1 MKFQSNAVH
10 LRSTRKRGRKAST
23 NRVNNKKE
31 LEKMIINA
39 FKTPFNNHI
48 SNIAD
53 LSWDKDGDLL
63 AAICEKLPIIVL
75 WDSNRRKLSQIDS
88 SFK

>member
-1 MKFQSNAVH
+1 
-10 LRSTRKRGRKAST
+10 
-23 NRVNNKKE
+23 
-31 LEKMIINA
+31 
-39 FKTPFNNHI
+39 
-48 SNIAD
+48 
-53 LSWDKDGDLL
+53 LL